1 MTLLLRNVNALYCRT
16 RDSLFLV
23 LGCSQKESIYEEEY
37 LITSLFHFTSFH
49 FTHVGGSVHR
59 CGWRPL
65 AFLSPSFG
73 LRNFHPEESTPSSL
87 SARSAKSFRS
97 RMISKAVVLSV
108 LLLLSALLLLSS
120 LLFLVDDEFEG
131 ILYFK
136 LLATR
141 FAFNMFTQHTRRQ
154 TNMERPFGG
163 GLDFELF
170 L

>member
-1 MTLLLRNVNALYCRT
+1 
-16 RDSLFLV
+16 
-23 LGCSQKESIYEEEY
+23 
-37 LITSLFHFTSFH
+37 
-49 FTHVGGSVHR
+49 
-59 CGWRPL
+59 
-65 AFLSPSFG
+65 
-73 LRNFHPEESTPSSL
+73 
-87 SARSAKSFRS
+87 
-97 RMISKAVVLSV
+97 MISKAVVVAV

-120 LLFLVDDEFEG
+120 LLFLDDEFEG

-141 FAFNMFTQHTRRQ
+141 FTFNMFTQHTRRQ

>member
-1 MTLLLRNVNALYCRT
+1 
-16 RDSLFLV
+16 
-23 LGCSQKESIYEEEY
+23 
-37 LITSLFHFTSFH
+37 
-49 FTHVGGSVHR
+49 
-59 CGWRPL
+59 
-65 AFLSPSFG
+65 
-73 LRNFHPEESTPSSL
+73 
-87 SARSAKSFRS
+87 
-97 RMISKAVVLSV
+97 MISKAVVLSV

-141 FAFNMFTQHTRRQ
+141 FAFNMFTHHTRRQ